1 MIFNKQDKLVITRK
15 DPTLAQV
22 CNNST
27 LQRQDLES
35 HHKED
40 VIIYHSAPTAS
51 SAGVDSHIKD
61 ICDATNVVI
70 LLIYFCI

>member
-1 MIFNKQDKLVITRK
+1 MIFSKQNKLVITRK

-40 VIIYHSAPTAS
+40 VTIYQLAPTA
-51 SAGVDSHIKD
+51 AGDDSHI
-61 ICDATNVVI
+61 V
-70 LLIYFCI
+70 YFCM

>member
-1 MIFNKQDKLVITRK
+1 MITRK

-51 SAGVDSHIKD
+51 STGDDSHIND
-61 ICDATNVVI
+61 IYDDTDAVI
-70 LLIYFCI
+70 SLIYSCI